1 LFGIKKGIATDV
13 SQKIGKIKIAEGGTL
28 FLDEIDRASRKFRDT
43 ILTVIDNKEYSQVGD
58 EQKILADVRFIYGS
72 NKDFRKLI
80 HEKEF
85 ESDFLNRIDER
96 IITIPPLRE
105 RPEDIEGIIS
115 YILKDLNDTKESNIE
130 ITNEVLE
137 MISKM
142 ELKGNIRD
150 LNKIIR
156 YGFYESLNSDKYG
169 VISLSQYEDYLL
181 SYNNLSEEF
190 YLQIDLAKRL
200 MSNYNSLKEKLKS
213 TENDKFFLIKDFIMP
228 IFAHVFI
235 NDIYDEKTNLPNK
248 SLAEQIC
255 GSSMERGNAA
265 TIKKKESEFENLK
278 KLF

>member
-1 LFGIKKGIATDV
+1 
-13 SQKIGKIKIAEGGTL
+13 
-28 FLDEIDRASRKFRDT
+28 
-43 ILTVIDNKEYSQVGD
+43 
-58 EQKILADVRFIYGS
+58 
-72 NKDFRKLI
+72 
-80 HEKEF
+80 
-85 ESDFLNRIDER
+85 
-96 IITIPPLRE
+96 
-105 RPEDIEGIIS
+105 
-115 YILKDLNDTKESNIE
+115 
-130 ITNEVLE
+130 

-248 SLAEQIC
+248 SMAEQIC